1 MPCVAVAELLGTN
14 VLGTVEGVGRFVVPS
29 RDARAELAGD
39 IIVTDYILVR
49 DVVGLHQIASESYG
63 IVDGSIREAPTGV
76 IGSIDVNLSSRKACR
91 ADFDADSVLV
101 GCLAVERTA
110 VVVVVGVTYRPT
122 VVVADIGV
130 ELHDIAVIDTEVS
143 RCLARYEGVVGGLS
157 TSRLGVAATREV
169 DSEVL
174 DRAVLAR
181 CDVYAEVLMDD
192 RHRGGSVEYGCP
204 CLSAYDA
211 ISNKV
216 VLGLVLADGSLGLG
230 TELTI
235 HGDAEVLLQGAHVS
249 TGGVEFEGLHSG
261 FVFTLLLF
269 GHQGTRCKGSNI
281 YYHQP

>member
-1 MPCVAVAELLGTN
+1 M
-14 VLGTVEGVGRFVVPS
+14 
-29 RDARAELAGD
+29 
-39 IIVTDYILVR
+39 TDYIIKG
-49 DVVGLHQIASESYG
+49 DIVGLHQIACKNHG
-63 IVDGSIREAPTGV
+63 IVEGSIREAPTRV
-76 IGSIDVNLSSRKACR
+76 IGSIDVNLGSRKACR

-101 GCLAVERTA
+101 GGLAVDGAA

-130 ELHDIAVIDTEVS
+130 ELHDIAIIDTEVS

-157 TSRLGVAATREV
+157 TSCLGVAATREV
-169 DSEVL
+169 DGEVL

-192 RHRGGSVEYGCP
+192 RNRSGRVENGCP

-230 TELTI
+230 AELTI
-235 HGDAEVLLQGAHVS
+235 HGDAEVLLQGTHVS
-249 TGGVEFEGLHSG
+249 TGGVEFDGLHSG
-261 FVFTLLLF
+261 FIF
-269 GHQGTRCKGSNI
+269 
-281 YYHQP
+281 